1 MSRIVLVA
9 LLLVT
14 ACTSA
19 PAAAPAAS
27 PDVLAPSEP
36 FDISSVVLRG
46 PEGRTVEVPVYV
58 ADTRAERARGL
69 MFREHLPA
77 GAGMVFIF
85 PDLHSG
91 AFYMKNTLIPLSI
104 AFYGPDGRVRRV
116 LDMEP
121 CTAEPCE
128 LYDPGIAYT
137 GALEVNQG
145 FFDEIG
151 LDGGWTVSLPADL
164 PPASS

>member
-14 ACTSA
+14 ACGRA
-19 PAAAPAAS
+19 PAAT

-36 FDISSVVLRG
+36 FDVSHVVLRG
-46 PEGRTVEVPVYV
+46 PEGQTVEVPVYV
-58 ADTRAERARGL
+58 ADTRAKRARGL

-85 PDLHSG
+85 PDLHTG
-91 AFYMKNTLIPLSI
+91 AFYMKDTLIPLSI
-104 AFYGPDGRVRRV
+104 AFYSPDGEVRRV

-128 LYDPGIAYT
+128 LYDPGIAYQ

-145 FFDEIG
+145 FFSEIG
-151 LDGGWTVSLPADL
+151 LNGDWTVSLPADL

>member
-1 MSRIVLVA
+1 MSRIALVA
-9 LLLVT
+9 LLLLT
-14 ACTSA
+14 ACAPA
-19 PAAAPAAS
+19 PAAT
-27 PDVLAPSEP
+27 PDGLAPSEP

-58 ADTRAERARGL
+58 ADTPAERAKGL

-85 PDLHSG
+85 PDLHTG
-91 AFYMKNTLIPLSI
+91 AFHMKNTLIPLSI
-104 AFYGPDGRVRRV
+104 AFYGPDGMVRRV

-121 CTAEPCE
+121 CTAEPCK
-128 LYDPGIAYT
+128 LYDPDIAYT

-151 LDGGWTVSLPADL
+151 LDGRWTVSLPADL